1 MISIARPTHR
11 SQFIQVVTLIE
22 STAGNFWLLVLLS
35 FKKSCINSSWSIMLI
50 VFNQKK
56 NRVGTSVEH
65 NTLYQY
71 ELAST
76 RDLFMGFIQ
85 TETP

>member
-1 MISIARPTHR
+1 
-11 SQFIQVVTLIE
+11 
-22 STAGNFWLLVLLS
+22 
-35 FKKSCINSSWSIMLI
+35 MLI

-71 ELAST
+71 QLSST
-76 RDLFMGFIQ
+76 RDLFMGFIL